1 MQYSDDDPQ
10 PHGGEHDDLVGPR
23 RGAAPR
29 GSEGGGAM
37 SGGQGASGAQHSGGP
52 WEPAE
57 GDEDLI
63 GPRRRSRFSLDDD
76 AADEPPPVRRAPARS
91 ARTGGGGGDAAQ
103 VALSVVRELP
113 SFLRLLT
120 GLARDRRVS
129 MVDKAL
135 VGAAVAYFFVPQDA
149 IPDFAA
155 PFVGQVDDV
164 VVLGVALGRLL
175 SNAGSEVLLEHWHG
189 DMATLEQAMAVLD
202 RAGAALPGA
211 LRNLIGA
218 R

>member
-10 PHGGEHDDLVGPR
+10 PHGGEHDNDLVGPR
-23 RGAAPR
+23 RGGGVHR
-29 GSEGGGAM
+29 SEGGGAE
-37 SGGQGASGAQHSGGP
+37 SGGAAAAGGP

-76 AADEPPPVRRAPARS
+76 AADEPPVRRAPGRS
-91 ARTGGGGGDAAQ
+91 SRAGGGEPAQ

-113 SFLRLLT
+113 SFLRLLM

-129 MVDKAL
+129 IVDKAL
-135 VGAAVAYFFVPQDA
+135 VGAAIAYFFVPEDA

-155 PFVGQVDDV
+155 PFIGQVDDV
-164 VVLGVALGRLL
+164 IVLGVALGRLL
-175 SNAGSEVLLEHWHG
+175 SNAGSEVLLDHWHG
-189 DMATLEQAMAVLD
+189 DMETLEQAMSVLD
-202 RAGAALPGA
+202 RASGALPGA

>member
-1 MQYSDDDPQ
+1 MQHSDDPQ
-10 PHGGEHDDLVGPR
+10 PHGGEHDDDLVGPR
-23 RGAAPR
+23 RGAASR

-76 AADEPPPVRRAPARS
+76 AADEPPVRRAPARS
-91 ARTGGGGGDAAQ
+91 ARTGGGGGDPSQ
-103 VALSVVRELP
+103 VAMSVVRELP
-113 SFLRLLT
+113 SFLRLLM

-129 MVDKAL
+129 MIDKAL
-135 VGAAVAYFFVPQDA
+135 VGAAIAYFFVPEDA

-155 PFVGQVDDV
+155 PFIGQVDDV
-164 VVLGVALGRLL
+164 IVLGVALGRLL
-175 SNAGSEVLLEHWHG
+175 SNAGSEVLLDHWHG
-189 DMATLEQAMAVLD
+189 DMETLEQAMSVLN
-202 RAGAALPGA
+202 RASGALPGA

>member
-1 MQYSDDDPQ
+1 VQHSDDDPQ
-10 PHGGEHDDLVGPR
+10 PHGGEHDDDLVGPR
-23 RGAAPR
+23 RGGGFR
-29 GSEGGGAM
+29 RSEGGGAE
-37 SGGQGASGAQHSGGP
+37 SGGAAASGGP
-52 WEPAE
+52 WAPAE

-63 GPRRRSRFSLDDD
+63 GPRRRSRFSLDDE
-76 AADEPPPVRRAPARS
+76 AGDEPPVRRPARS
-91 ARTGGGGGDAAQ
+91 PRTGSGGGDPAQ

-120 GLARDRRVS
+120 GIARDRRVS

-135 VGAAVAYFFVPQDA
+135 VGVAIAYFFVPEDA

-175 SNAGSEVLLEHWHG
+175 SNAGSEVLLDHWHG
-189 DMATLEQAMAVLD
+189 DMETLEQAMSVLD